1 MVEPDITSSSVTDVT
16 EKGNT
21 SIFYNTRTIYMCHIL
36 TVPIWFSGWIS
47 SAFDPI
53 FAQAKYNLIK

>member
-21 SIFYNTRTIYMCHIL
+21 SIIQER
-36 TVPIWFSGWIS
+36 FSCAIFPLGQYGSLIGFGS
-47 SAFDPI
+47 TFDSFSA
-53 FAQAKYNLIK
+53 

>member
-21 SIFYNTRTIYMCHIL
+21 SIIQERFRCAIFPLGQYGSVIGFGSTFDS
-36 TVPIWFSGWIS
+36 FS
-47 SAFDPI
+47 AKE
-53 FAQAKYNLIK
+53 KYNLIK